1 MSVTSP
7 SAAARSSPP
16 TAETSVNIENVAI
29 SSLPAARQIEHQDLR
44 HYMLHYFVNGTVRL
58 WGNGR
63 ELVCQKGDIVLAQP
77 GNTYKMKSDNGS
89 PYVLLSVTFDMD
101 GHSPFML
108 NLIDHT
114 YIGNFYNNPVEKQL
128 YELLKA
134 FRRKDLLNCLFC
146 KYLFV
151 KILSDLSQKLDE
163 ATDTLLPQKTAAK
176 MLLIRNYLMD
186 HYNQDIKIKD
196 LEYVSGLSKNYI
208 ISQFKKYFGMQPM
221 KYLIWLRI
229 EKAKELAMN
238 TDLSF
243 SEIARLVGYADIHTF
258 GKIFKRKTGVSL
270 SQFCSMVDPEL
281 KFQ

>member
-29 SSLPAARQIEHQDLR
+29 SSVPAARQIAHQDLR
-44 HYMLHYFVNGTVRL
+44 HHMLHYVVNGAVRF
-58 WGNGR
+58 WENGEER
-63 ELVCQKGDIVLAQP
+63 VLRKGDIVLARP
-77 GNTYKMKSDNGS
+77 GNTYKMKSEDGS

-101 GHSPFML
+101 GHHPSAPNVM
-108 NLIDHT
+108 NHT
-114 YIGNFYNNPVEKQL
+114 YIGNFYNDPVEKQL
-128 YELLKA
+128 YELLKT
-134 FRRKDLLNCLFC
+134 FRRKDLLHCLFC

-151 KILSDLSQKLDE
+151 KILSDLSCKLNE
-163 ATDTLLPQKTAAK
+163 TPDTLTPQKTAAK

-196 LEYVSGLSKNYI
+196 LEYISGLSKNYI

-229 EKAKELAMN
+229 EKAKELALN
-238 TDLSF
+238 TNLSF
-243 SEIARLVGYADIHTF
+243 SEIARKVGYSDIHTF
-258 GKIFKRKTGVSL
+258 GKIFKRKTGLSL
-270 SQFCSMVDPEL
+270 SQFCSMINPD
-281 KFQ
+281 